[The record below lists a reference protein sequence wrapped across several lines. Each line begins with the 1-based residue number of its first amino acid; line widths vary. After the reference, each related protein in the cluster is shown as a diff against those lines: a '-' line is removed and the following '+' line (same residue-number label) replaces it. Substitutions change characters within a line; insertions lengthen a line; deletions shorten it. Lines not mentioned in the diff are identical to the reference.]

1 MNVQSPAHTCVDRPH
16 LPCDACAIGSN
27 LVDKL
32 KPVIDEATKAIARI
46 AFRMGVRAA
55 LITFA
60 VGGGHVCPDSRID
73 ELGKSILGED
83 YYR

>member
-27 LVDKL
+27 L
-32 KPVIDEATKAIARI
+32 IDEATKAIARI